1 MAARRPGGGES
12 DRGRGRGR
20 GVPAARVSRGQERC
34 MAVLRSQ
41 YPKNP
46 NPKNPNPKNPNP
58 KSQSHIPNPK
68 SQEPKSQIPTL
79 GFGIWANPKIPKPK
93 DTIFVFGFW
102 DLPFGISSDET
113 QRTPT
118 KLKILHA
125 TTAKPKIEQRTLR
138 FEQNPRTQEL
148 GFDKTQG
155 GEKSLGFASQ
165 IPSSANPKVYKP
177 KLGICVW
184 DLLSNTNPKSRI
196 SQGDALSLG
205 YAEHI
210 PSLPYPNDDIPSFFF
225 NLGI

>member
-1 MAARRPGGGES
+1 MRARRRGGQRVAARRPGGGES

-41 YPKNP
+41 Y
-46 NPKNPNPKNPNP
+46 PKNPNPKNPNP

-93 DTIFVFGFW
+93 DTIFVFGIW

-125 TTAKPKIEQRTLR
+125 TTAKPKDRATNVTFR
-138 FEQNPRTQEL
+138 ADPKNPR
-148 GFDKTQG
+148 
-155 GEKSLGFASQ
+155 
-165 IPSSANPKVYKP
+165 V
-177 KLGICVW
+177 GI
-184 DLLSNTNPKSRI
+184 
-196 SQGDALSLG
+196 
-205 YAEHI
+205 
-210 PSLPYPNDDIPSFFF
+210 
-225 NLGI
+225 